1 VGKKGRPR
9 NTLAERTP
17 AGKAKSAKP
26 SEQTMA
32 PALWGR
38 LKAML
43 STAEDPLYASEVGR
57 LVFAGELTR
66 SQAEVGFRIRET
78 YQRWHRSQR
87 MRPSA
92 KSANLESGYS
102 GGADVAEERLS
113 PDQIDLL
120 EDETARIEAN
130 FNAVRDEIMK
140 CPRNV
145 RSAVLDVCVYDT
157 ATNPAMYEDLRRF
170 LSRMAHF
177 FAGGGKH
184 RKDKK
189 DIAAALGGFAQE
201 RPTEAALTPVNTKE
215 RRIHLSW
222 RNALEKVVRKLLPKD
237 EAEVQRVMKIA
248 LALRDLEEIRLK
260 KAAR

>member
-1 VGKKGRPR
+1 
-9 NTLAERTP
+9 
-17 AGKAKSAKP
+17 
-26 SEQTMA
+26 MA

-57 LVFAGELTR
+57 LVFAGEVTR

-113 PDQIDLL
+113 HDQVELL

-130 FNAVRDEIMK
+130 FNAVRDEIMA
-140 CPRNV
+140 CPRNL

-170 LSRMAHF
+170 LTRMAHF
-177 FAGGGKH
+177 FVRGGKP
-184 RKDKK
+184 RKGKK
-189 DIAAALGGFAQE
+189 EIAAALGGFAQE
-201 RPTEAALTPVNTKE
+201 RPTEAAAPVDTKM
-215 RRIHLSW
+215 RRVHLSW
-222 RNALEKVVRKLLPKD
+222 RNTLEKVVRKLMPKD
-237 EAEVQRVMKIA
+237 EAEIQRVMKIA